1 LAACQRK
8 RNKQKMLQRKK
19 LSKEEALQKLRH
31 YCAYQER
38 CHKEVKDKLYGFG
51 LSKPDVEE
59 SISVLIQE
67 NYLNEERYAIAFA
80 GGHFRGKQWGRVKIG
95 YELKMKGVSQYCI
108 NKALKSIDEEDY
120 LKTISRLIENRRS
133 SLQGDDL
140 KIWQRDQKVAAYL
153 VQRGFESVL
162 VQQALKTGADH

>member
-1 LAACQRK
+1 
-8 RNKQKMLQRKK
+8 M
-19 LSKEEALQKLRH
+19 RH